1 MEKVLYE
8 YGFDLSEYLLNLIP
22 LIVGIGFFATS
33 ISIIKAKKRGEDVR
47 GFHPAF
53 FKVAGFIV
61 GPLGVLL
68 FLISTLGMAV
78 EHIEYK
84 ELLETNNICYVEGYV
99 ENFHPMPYEG
109 HDTEHFEIDG
119 IYFEYTDF
127 EIMNGYNTT
136 SSHGGVVTQ
145 NGQYLKIKYIVS
157 EYDIGESRNI
167 ILYIAEI
174 EKTQ

>member
-22 LIVGIGFFATS
+22 LIVGIGFFATL

-53 FKVAGFIV
+53 FKVVGFIV

-84 ELLETNNICYVEGYV
+84 ELLETNRVCYVEGYV

-109 HDTEHFEIDG
+109 HDTTRS
-119 IYFEYTDF
+119 YTRKSR
-127 EIMNGYNTT
+127 ISRRGLPLHTVIGGW
-136 SSHGGVVTQ
+136 SSKPITLSAV
-145 NGQYLKIKYIVS
+145 
-157 EYDIGESRNI
+157 
-167 ILYIAEI
+167 
-174 EKTQ
+174 